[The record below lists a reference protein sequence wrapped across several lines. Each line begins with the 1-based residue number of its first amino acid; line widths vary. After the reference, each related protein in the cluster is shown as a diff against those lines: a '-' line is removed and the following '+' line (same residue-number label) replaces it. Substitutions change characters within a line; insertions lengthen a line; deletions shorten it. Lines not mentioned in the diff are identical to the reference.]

1 MAEDKTLKVRAT
13 GIRVAH
19 PEHDKKGT
27 IYDLK
32 GSNLVKVIWDMTDT
46 WMIHGWI
53 VEVGD
58 GSGWVMAVMLE
69 LGAAA
74 KWNLDMMQGTVQMC
88 KIEVKRLSLFPQN
101 T

>member
-19 PEHDKKGT
+19 SEHDKKGT

-32 GSNLVKVIWDMTDT
+32 GSNLVKVIWDPTDT
-46 WMIHGWI
+46 WMMHVWI
-53 VEVGD
+53 IEI
-58 GSGWVMAVMLE
+58 
-69 LGAAA
+69 A

-88 KIEVKRLSLFPQN
+88 KIEAKRPSLFPQN
-101 T
+101 NWACFFVLDTGR